1 MKNLVSNTAP
11 TALLVAAGLAAVA
24 FAQRSQAPA
33 ALPYPGALVP
43 FVVED
48 DGGLANSGG
57 PGTSNP
63 QIIVDSDGAAGF
75 FIINSILVEADAP
88 QLGFEALSINQ
99 VRIDGVEF
107 DARTGNLVGGID
119 GSGVVEAAE
128 LLGTPVRTI
137 EPVRPR
143 AGDRRQL
150 PAPDHGAQR
159 RRRRRAHP
167 PLRPL
172 RQHRPRHQQDPRDR
186 LEAPERRDHAH
197 VRRGRLTLQ
206 RQKAG
211 LLA

>member
-128 LLGTPVRTI
+128 LLGTPVRTTS
-137 EPVRPR
+137 
-143 AGDRRQL
+143 L
-150 PAPDHGAQR
+150 S
-159 RRRRRAHP
+159 
-167 PLRPL
+167 
-172 RQHRPRHQQDPRDR
+172 
-186 LEAPERRDHAH
+186 APEQETGGNFPHQITALNADVDD
-197 VRRGRLTLQ
+197 VRIRLFARSDNTDLDISKIRVTGWKRPNDEITLTYVE
-206 RQKAG
+206 G
-211 LLA
+211 D